1 MTTTKGTRRTGGVKS
16 RRQQVLFRGFFDA
29 ISHLLDPGLIVDH
42 GSRRARRDR
51 DLSRRH
57 FLGWWWEH
65 LRRDVA
71 LAGER
76 RGHGQDW
83 SHYIISIVRE
93 CNKKK
98 KELCFVV
105 GDVLRRATS
114 RAKCNEDV
122 WCRKKTKEGNTT
134 NRRKKKGE
142 DVTLFLPLK
151 YILRDVE
158 RETAKKK
165 TKERERDEKIWDLK
179 KDY

>member
-98 KELCFVV
+98 RSCVLLSAMYYDVQPRAQSVMRMCDV
-105 GDVLRRATS
+105 GR
-114 RAKCNEDV
+114 
-122 WCRKKTKEGNTT
+122 
-134 NRRKKKGE
+134 RRKRVILLIEEKRRGRTSPFFYPSSIYWEMSRERPQKKNQ
-142 DVTLFLPLK
+142 
-151 YILRDVE
+151 R
-158 RETAKKK
+158 
-165 TKERERDEKIWDLK
+165 ERERRKDLRS
-179 KDY
+179 